1 MDINLIRSKIKD
13 EEYELTLHAIRRRI
27 ERKIST
33 RDIETVI
40 LNGEIIEE
48 YPDDKPFPSCL
59 IAGLAK
65 DDKPIYVVCAIAPVV
80 KIITVYV
87 HKEDKWA
94 EYKRRKER

>member
-1 MDINLIRSKIKD
+1 MDINPIRSKIKND
-13 EEYELTLHAIRRRI
+13 EYELTLHAIRRRV

-33 RDIETVI
+33 HDIENAI

-59 IAGLAK
+59 IAGQTRGGELL
-65 DDKPIYVVCAIAPVV
+65 YVVCAIAPVV

-87 HKEDKWA
+87 HKEDEWVDHR
-94 EYKRRKER
+94 RRKEK